1 MRAKKSVIHVLAAAM
16 MVFLSVPP
24 ALAASSDFIEDL
36 PQLSAD
42 KQRPGGMIWEKPG
55 VNRAN
60 YTRVM
65 IEPITIFIS
74 PDSPYKGMSPAELKA
89 LSDKFQEV
97 VLKTLEPDVPV
108 VSQPGPG
115 VVYLRP
121 ALVDVSL
128 AKKKRGLLGYTPVG
142 LVVVAVADAA
152 GARISLKE
160 ARLEVEALDSVSGER
175 VAVII
180 DNAPKSTESEQ
191 LSWSSIEKTFAFYAE
206 RFKSRLKVAQQ

>member
-1 MRAKKSVIHVLAAAM
+1 MKTSKSILHMLAAV
-16 MVFLSVPP
+16 MVVALSVPQ
-24 ALAASSDFIEDL
+24 ALAVNSDFIENL
-36 PQLSAD
+36 PQLSPD
-42 KQRPGGMIWEKPG
+42 KEHSGGMIWEKPG
-55 VNRAN
+55 LDRSK

-65 IEPITIFIS
+65 IEPITIFVS
-74 PDSPYKGMSPAELKA
+74 PDSPYKGMSPTELKA
-89 LSDKFQEV
+89 LSDKFLEV

-152 GARISLKE
+152 GARISLKQ
-160 ARLEVEALDSVSGER
+160 ARLEIEALDSVTGER
-175 VAVII
+175 VAVIV
-180 DNAPKSTESEQ
+180 DNSPKGAESEK
-191 LSWSSIEKTFAFYAE
+191 LSWDSIERTFQYYAE
-206 RFKSRLKVAQQ
+206 RFKARMKVAQR